1 MYCVT
6 DNPTLNRYPYIQRHT
21 FKGSAFTLSF
31 STSSH
36 CWITLPSTESVKCQG
51 MVKSRPSLCQGCPL
65 IPAGGRTNTASQLVK
80 DTGYPQ
86 NQWTWQLAKSQGHC
100 SAVRDL
106 TDNVYEG
113 TASVPLGP
121 DIPDLGELLSPVV
134 WLDTTYP
141 SAELNKGRAPLILQ
155 QTIILTCMK
164 AREDQESPCQPSEA
178 GPEYPLSAH
187 PILSLSTPMVFYA
200 SLVTY

>member
-1 MYCVT
+1 M
-6 DNPTLNRYPYIQRHT
+6 
-21 FKGSAFTLSF
+21 
-31 STSSH
+31 
-36 CWITLPSTESVKCQG
+36 
-51 MVKSRPSLCQGCPL
+51 SRLSLCQGCPL

-86 NQWTWQLAKSQGHC
+86 NQWTWQLAKSQGRC

-121 DIPDLGELLSPVV
+121 GFPDLGELLSPVV
-134 WLDTTYP
+134 WLDTAP
-141 SAELNKGRAPLILQ
+141 SVELNKGRAPLILQ

-164 AREDQESPCQPSEA
+164 AREDQESPC
-178 GPEYPLSAH
+178 
-187 PILSLSTPMVFYA
+187 
-200 SLVTY
+200 